1 MALRDIVRREVPRSV
16 AARRAAFRPFVGF
29 GSDFDDLFERFFSD
43 VGVPAREI
51 TTAAPRIDV
60 KESENEVVVEA
71 DLPGVEEKDIE
82 VSLHD
87 GVLTLQAK
95 RHEEAESKDEQT
107 GWHRRERVYR
117 SFHRAVPM
125 PVAVDGE
132 KVQASY
138 KAGVLRVTLPK
149 AAEARPRKIE
159 VRAS

>member
-1 MALRDIVRREVPRSV
+1 MALRDIVRREVPKSV
-16 AARRAAFRPFVGF
+16 ATRAGLRPFAF
-29 GSDFDDLFERFFSD
+29 GADFDDLFERLFAD
-43 VGVPAREI
+43 VG
-51 TTAAPRIDV
+51 TTDRAHAAVAPRIDV
-60 KESENEVVVEA
+60 KESEAEVVVEA

-82 VSLHD
+82 VSLHE
-87 GVLTLQAK
+87 GVLIVRAE
-95 RHEEAESKDEQT
+95 RHESSEAKGES
-107 GWHRRERVYR
+107 WHRRERVHR
-117 SFHRAVPM
+117 SFQRAVPM

>member
-1 MALRDIVRREVPRSV
+1 MVLRDIVRADVPRGV
-16 AARRAAFRPFVGF
+16 ARRGFRPFGF
-29 GSDFDDLFERFFSD
+29 GADADDLFERFFAD
-43 VGVPAREI
+43 VAGPAREHA
-51 TTAAPRIDV
+51 TVAPRIDV
-60 KESENEVVVEA
+60 RESEAEVVVEA

-87 GVLTLQAK
+87 GVLTLRAERQDSS
-95 RHEEAESKDEQT
+95 EAKDE
-107 GWHRRERVYR
+107 GWHRRERIHR
-117 SFHRAVPM
+117 SFQRAVPL
-125 PVAVDGE
+125 PVAVDSE

>member
-1 MALRDIVRREVPRSV
+1 MALRDIVRRDVARSV
-16 AARRAAFRPFVGF
+16 ASSGRTFRPFLGLT
-29 GSDFDDLFERFFSD
+29 SDFADLFERFFAEG
-43 VGVPAREI
+43 GVPSREFSASV
-51 TTAAPRIDV
+51 TPRIDV
-60 KESENEVVVEA
+60 KETDSDVVVEA
-71 DLPGVEEKDIE
+71 DLAGVDEKDIE

-87 GVLTLQAK
+87 GVLTLAAERQ
-95 RHEEAESKDEQT
+95 EQSESKDDA

-117 SFHRAVPM
+117 SYRRAVPL
-125 PVAVDGE
+125 PVAVDGD

>member
-1 MALRDIVRREVPRSV
+1 LS
-16 AARRAAFRPFVGF
+16 
-29 GSDFDDLFERFFSD
+29 SDFDDLFERLFAD
-43 VGVPAREI
+43 VGVPKGEPSASV
-51 TTAAPRIDV
+51 TPRIDV
-60 KESENEVVVEA
+60 KETDAEVVVEA
-71 DLPGVEEKDIE
+71 DLPGVDEKDIE

-87 GVLTLQAK
+87 GVLIVAAERQKAS
-95 RHEEAESKDEQT
+95 ESKDDA

-117 SFHRAVPM
+117 SYRRAVPL